1 MDFLTKEVYTN
12 GSGRPNYKG
21 PLGPRLHSDGSAALS
36 LWSPSAQEVYVV
48 LYDKE
53 DPYKVIRE
61 DLLME
66 KGEKGSWHITLSEE
80 NTDLESLESY
90 YYHYKI
96 VRKEKTVLALDPYA
110 PSMAIWNQEDPRN
123 RVGKGSIVNPS
134 MIGPE
139 LDFANIPGYEKREDG
154 IIYEVHVRDFTSD
167 PDIETELNHPF
178 GTFTAF
184 IDRLDYIK
192 DLGVTHVQLLP
203 IMSYYFA
210 NEYQRGERLME
221 YSSKGNNYNWG
232 YDPHSYF
239 SLTGMYSENPQDPK
253 KRIEEFKTL
262 IREIH
267 NRGMGIILDV
277 VYNHTASVHILED
290 LEPRYYHF
298 MNADGSPRQ
307 SFGGGRLGTTHKMAR
322 RLLLDSILHWVKE
335 FKVDG
340 FRFDM
345 MGDHDAETIQMAY
358 DESKKINPDILMI
371 GEGWRTFAGDEG
383 AKRVLAADQDWMQ
396 YTQSVGSFSDDFR
409 NELKSGFGSEGE
421 PRFLTGGPR
430 SIHRIYDNLRAMPAN
445 FKASH
450 PGDVVPYIEAHDN
463 LTLHDVIAQSIKKD
477 PKYHEEEIQRR
488 IRLGNLMVLTAQGT
502 AFLHAGQE
510 YGRTKQFFH
519 PDYKYPVK
527 NPPYKSTFMTD
538 QEGKPFEYPYFIHDS
553 YDSSDAVN
561 LFHWAR
567 VEDSKKYPL
576 HSQTMEYT
584 KGLIHLRRSSD
595 AFRHKTMEAIFRK
608 ATKVYASEIGSWDLV
623 IAYRLENR
631 EGNEAYY
638 LFINADQIPR
648 KLTIHHDLRQGE
660 VLVDRERSGTE
671 KIPDPKGFF
680 LDDQSIY
687 LDPLTAVVIKTTE
700 VYLGY

>member
-1 MDFLTKEVYTN
+1 MDFLTRETYTN
-12 GSGRPNYKG
+12 GYGRPYYNG
-21 PLGPRLHSDGSAALS
+21 TLGPVLHNDGSATLI
-36 LWSPSAQEVYVV
+36 LWAPSADEVQVV
-48 LYDKE
+48 LYDR
-53 DPYKVIRE
+53 DNPYTILME
-61 DLLME
+61 NLSME
-66 KGEKGSWHITLSEE
+66 KGEKGTWRITLNED
-80 NTDLESLESY
+80 NTGFSSLESY

-96 VRKEKTVLALDPYA
+96 TRRGKTVLALDPYA
-110 PSMAIWNQEDPRN
+110 PSMATWNQEDPQVP
-123 RVGKGSIVNPS
+123 VGKGAIVNPS
-134 MIGPE
+134 TIGPD
-139 LDFANIPGYEKREDG
+139 LDFAKIPGYKKREDG
-154 IIYEVHVRDFTSD
+154 IIYEIHVRDFTSD
-167 PDIETELNHPF
+167 PEIEKDLNHPF

-210 NEYQRGERLME
+210 NEYQRGERILE
-221 YSSKGNNYNWG
+221 YSSRGNNYNWG
-232 YDPHSYF
+232 YDPQSYF
-239 SLTGMYSENPQDPK
+239 SLTGMYSEDPADPK

-262 IREIH
+262 VQAIH
-267 NRGMGIILDV
+267 NRGMGVILDV

-290 LEPRYYHF
+290 LEPNYYYF
-298 MNADGSPRQ
+298 MYADGTPRV

-322 RLLLDSILHWVKE
+322 RLLIDSILHWVTE

-358 DESKKINPDILMI
+358 DQSKEINPDILMI

-383 AKRVLAADQDWMQ
+383 AKKVLAADQDWMQ

-430 SIHRIYDNLRAMPAN
+430 SIHQIYDNLRAMPQN

-477 PKYHEEEIQRR
+477 PKHHEEEIQRR

-510 YGRTKQFFH
+510 YGRTKQFLH
-519 PDYKYPVK
+519 PDYKKPVK
-527 NPPYKSTFMTD
+527 KAPYKSTFMKSRN
-538 QEGKPFEYPYFIHDS
+538 GKPFEYPYFIHDS

-567 VEDSKKYPL
+567 VYDAENYPL
-576 HSQTMEYT
+576 HTQTREYT

-608 ATKVYASEIGSWDLV
+608 VTKIHAAEISSWDLV
-623 IAYRLENR
+623 IAYRLENL
-631 EGNEAYY
+631 EGTEAYY
-638 LFINADQIPR
+638 IFVNADQIHR
-648 KLTIHHDLRQGE
+648 KLTLHHDLRKGE
-660 VLVDRERSGTE
+660 VVVDRERAGTE
-671 KIPDPKGFF
+671 KITDPKGFF

>member
-1 MDFLTKEVYTN
+1 MDFLTNELHKN
-12 GSGRPNYKG
+12 GSGRPYYKG
-21 PLGPRLHSDGSAALS
+21 PLGPRLHEDGSATLT
-36 LWSPSAQEVYVV
+36 LWSPSAEEVHVV
-48 LYDKE
+48 LYEKE
-53 DPYKVIRE
+53 DPSKVHQR
-61 DLLME
+61 DLPME
-66 KGEKGSWHITLSEE
+66 KGEKGTWHITLTEE
-80 NTDLESLESY
+80 NTGLTSLESY
-90 YYHYKI
+90 YYHYQI
-96 VRKEKTVLALDPYA
+96 TRKDDRVMALDPYA
-110 PSMAIWNQEDPRN
+110 PSMAIWNQEDPQN
-123 RVGKGSIVNPS
+123 RVGKGAIVDPS
-134 MIGPE
+134 SIGPDLE
-139 LDFANIPGYEKREDG
+139 FANIPGYEKREDG
-154 IIYEVHVRDFTSD
+154 IIYEIHVRDFTSD
-167 PDIETELNHPF
+167 PEIASELNHPF
-178 GTFTAF
+178 GTFGAF
-184 IDRLDYIK
+184 IDRLDYIQ

-210 NEYQRGERLME
+210 NEYRRDERLME

-239 SLTGMYSENPQDPK
+239 SLTGMYSENPEDPK

-267 NRGMGIILDV
+267 RRGMGVILDV
-277 VYNHTASVHILED
+277 VYNHTASLHILED

-298 MNADGSPRQ
+298 MNADGSPRE

-322 RLLLDSILHWVKE
+322 RLLLDSILYWVRE

-358 DESKKINPDILMI
+358 DESAKINENILMI

-430 SIHRIYDNLRAMPAN
+430 SIHRIYDNLRAMPHN

-510 YGRTKQFFH
+510 YGRTKQFLH
-519 PDYKYPVK
+519 PDYKNPVK
-527 NPPYKSTFMTD
+527 NPPYKSTMMTD
-538 QEGKPFEYPYFIHDS
+538 GEGNPFEYPYFIHDS

-567 VEDSKKYPL
+567 VTNEDKYPL
-576 HSQTMEYT
+576 HTQTREYT
-584 KGLIHLRRSSD
+584 KGLVHLRRSSD
-595 AFRHKTMEAIFRK
+595 AFRHKTMEAVFRK
-608 ATKVYASEIGSWDLV
+608 ATKISAPEIGGWDLV
-623 IAYRLENR
+623 IAYRLENL
-631 EGNEAYY
+631 EGTEAYY
-638 LFINADQIPR
+638 LFVNGDQVQR
-648 KLTIHHDLRQGE
+648 KLTLHHDLRRGE
-660 VLVDRERSGTE
+660 ILVDREQAGT
-671 KIPDPKGFF
+671 KNISNPRGFF
-680 LDDQSIY
+680 LDDRSIY
-687 LDPLTAVVIKTTE
+687 LEPLTGVVIKTRE
-700 VYLGY
+700 VSLGY